1 MRAAGLAVSWFSRAL
16 PLGDHRQAILPGF
29 SKPTLSMAPPRVQSG
44 LSTRYTAS
52 SVRDART

>member
-1 MRAAGLAVSWFSRAL
+1 MRAAGLAVAWFSRAL

-52 SVRDART
+52 SVR